1 MGVAHTAPKNHF
13 GDLSGLL
20 SELAAVGFNQF
31 SEALIA
37 GASASD
43 NPHERMNAMGRTYV
57 GFAREHPGL
66 FSLMFRSERLDAS
79 RPALRDAIQNARNA
93 LREAASARAPRKDQ
107 TPLRIAAHSAALWS
121 LVHGFSVLLLEGRF
135 DGLLQSLPGAETA
148 NTLLAEVLAVAKVGD

>member
-1 MGVAHTAPKNHF
+1 
-13 GDLSGLL
+13 L
-20 SELAAVGFNQF
+20 SELAAIGFNRF

-37 GASASD
+37 GAEPASG
-43 NPHERMNAMGRTYV
+43 NPADRMQAMGRAYV

-93 LREAASARAPRKDQ
+93 LRQAALARASGKDQ
-107 TPLRIAAHSAALWS
+107 APLRIAAHSAALWS

-135 DGLLQSLPGAETA
+135 DGLLRSLPGTETA
-148 NTLLAEVLAVAKVGD
+148 DTLLAEVLAAAKVGD